1 MPRHIRN
8 IIIAAILAVLA
19 LAAGTIGY
27 VHHQFKTNIDNTLS
41 SIRPFVQIKYSDL
54 STSILSGEVTLKNV
68 RISHEALPETLTLGT
83 ILIETPGFAYMLS
96 GPESIKKGEFPDH
109 FGFSVDDFYL
119 DLTGETAKWLDR
131 LVKRMQP
138 VYASERTLCGGKSLL
153 GPSDYKE
160 MGYTR
165 LRSNMRIAYNFN
177 EAKKTLKV
185 DISSGTQKMGNVEGH
200 ILISNIRK
208 MSSSGLLQ
216 GGIPQL
222 TSVDLVYK
230 DETYMPRLIKYC
242 AALSGM
248 KNEEFIDAEIK
259 QSDEHFY
266 MVWGFAPGLGLRD
279 AYKDFMLKPDVVTLS
294 MAPSKD
300 FNPMLFAKMSGTEIM
315 EALNTHLKINDLLVT
330 DLSFKTAP
338 PEFTEKFNQQLAR
351 SLDFNSLLRG
361 EPVKAPEPVE
371 KPKVIVKAPAQYHKI
386 RIDQIS
392 DHVRDFVKITTKR
405 GNERNG
411 QLLRFDSV
419 NLYVQ
424 KKVSGGKF
432 IMTVPRNKIKTIE
445 AYFSK

>member
-8 IIIAAILAVLA
+8 IIIAALLAILA
-19 LAAGTIGY
+19 LAAGINGY

-41 SIRPFVQIKYSDL
+41 SIRPFLQVKYSDL
-54 STSILSGEVTLKNV
+54 STSLLSGEVKLQNV
-68 RISHEALPETLTLGT
+68 RISNDALPETITLGN
-83 ILIETPGFAYMLS
+83 ISIQTPGFAYMLS

-109 FGFSVDDFYL
+109 FGFSIDDFYL
-119 DLTGETAKWLDR
+119 DLTGETGKWLDR
-131 LVKRMQP
+131 LVNRMQT
-138 VYASERTLCGGKSLL
+138 VYANERKLCGGKSLL
-153 GPSDYKE
+153 GPTDYKE

-165 LRSNMRIAYNFN
+165 LRSNMHLAYNFN
-177 EAKKTLKV
+177 ESKKTLKI

-208 MSSSGLLQ
+208 MSTSGLLQ

-222 TSVDLVYK
+222 TSVDIVYK
-230 DETYMPRLIKYC
+230 DETFTPRVIKYC

-259 QSDEHFY
+259 ESDEHFY
-266 MVWGFAPGLGLRD
+266 MVWGFAPGPGLRD
-279 AYKDFMLKPDVVTLS
+279 AYKDFMLKPDVVTLT
-294 MAPSKD
+294 MAPNKD
-300 FNPMLFAKMSGTEIM
+300 FNPMLLAKMSSTEVM
-315 EALNTHLKINDLLVT
+315 EALNVHLKINELLVT
-330 DLSFKTAP
+330 DLSFKSPP

-351 SLDFNSLLRG
+351 SLDFASLLRG

-371 KPKVIVKAPAQYHKI
+371 KPKVVVKAPAQYHKI
-386 RIDQIS
+386 YINEVSNHIN
-392 DHVRDFVKITTKR
+392 DFVKITTKR
-405 GNERNG
+405 GNQRNG
-411 QLLRFDSV
+411 QLLRVDSV

-432 IMTVPRNKIKTIE
+432 TMTVPRKKVKTIE

>member
-8 IIIAAILAVLA
+8 IIIAALLAILA
-19 LAAGTIGY
+19 LAAGINGY
-27 VHHQFKTNIDNTLS
+27 VHHQFKTNIDNTLI
-41 SIRPFVQIKYSDL
+41 SIRPFVQVKYSDL
-54 STSILSGEVTLKNV
+54 STSILSGEVKLQNV
-68 RISHEALPETLTLGT
+68 RISNEALPETITLGN
-83 ILIETPGFAYMLS
+83 ISIQTPGFAYMLS
-96 GPESIKKGEFPDH
+96 GPESIKKGEFPDQ
-109 FGFSVDDFYL
+109 FGFAIDDFYL

-131 LVKRMQP
+131 LVNRMQT
-138 VYASERTLCGGKSLL
+138 VYASERKLCGGKSLL

-165 LRSNMRIAYNFN
+165 LRSNMRLAYKFN
-177 EAKKTLKV
+177 ENKKTLKI

-200 ILISNIRK
+200 ILVSNIGK

-230 DETYMPRLIKYC
+230 DDTYTPRVIKYC

-266 MVWGFAPGLGLRD
+266 MVWGFAPGPGLRD
-279 AYKDFMLKPDVVTLS
+279 AYKDFMLKPDAVTLT
-294 MAPSKD
+294 MAPNKD
-300 FNPMLFAKMSGTEIM
+300 FNPMLLATMSSTEIM
-315 EALNTHLKINDLLVT
+315 EALNVRIKINDLLVT
-330 DLSFKTAP
+330 DLSFTSP
-338 PEFTEKFNQQLAR
+338 SPEFTERFNQQLAR
-351 SLDFNSLLRG
+351 SLDFASLLRG

-371 KPKVIVKAPAQYHKI
+371 KPKVKVKAPAQYHKI

-392 DHVRDFVKITTKR
+392 SHVTDFVKITTKN
-405 GNERNG
+405 GNKRNG
-411 QLLRFDSV
+411 QLLRIDSV

-424 KKVSGGKF
+424 KKVNGGKF